1 MKHGFRYIHSC
12 NYQFKRKLF
21 WTIEKNLC
29 SKVTV
34 APNKRTPLEQMHAKF
49 VDDMI
54 LAVSLKLKET
64 LTEDPNPVHPL
75 SGAAADALRKVSQ
88 KSKTGP
94 GLKKTLPKPGTPEEG
109 GPAAPNSSKPKKVW
123 YNWKKSNL

>member
-1 MKHGFRYIHSC
+1 MYLYLCLKKMKHGFRYIHSC
-12 NYQFKRKLF
+12 NYQFK
-21 WTIEKNLC
+21 NLG

-64 LTEDPNPVHPL
+64 LTEDPNPVHPMSYYERTVL
-75 SGAAADALRKVSQ
+75 HYHLRTALQYRRLQ
-88 KSKTGP
+88 R
-94 GLKKTLPKPGTPEEG
+94 
-109 GPAAPNSSKPKKVW
+109 
-123 YNWKKSNL
+123 

>member
-1 MKHGFRYIHSC
+1 MYLYLCLKKMKHGFRYIHSC

-34 APNKRTPLEQMHAKF
+34 AHNKRTPLEQTHAKF

-64 LTEDPNPVHPL
+64 RTEDPNPVHPL
-75 SGAAADALRKVSQ
+75 SYYERTVLHYHLRTALQYRHLQ
-88 KSKTGP
+88 R
-94 GLKKTLPKPGTPEEG
+94 
-109 GPAAPNSSKPKKVW
+109 
-123 YNWKKSNL
+123 

>member
-1 MKHGFRYIHSC
+1 MYLYFCLKKMKHGFRYIHSC

-49 VDDMI
+49 VDNMI

-64 LTEDPNPVHPL
+64 RTEDPNPVHPL
-75 SGAAADALRKVSQ
+75 SYYERTVLHYHLRTALQYRRLQ
-88 KSKTGP
+88 R
-94 GLKKTLPKPGTPEEG
+94 
-109 GPAAPNSSKPKKVW
+109 
-123 YNWKKSNL
+123 